1 MLWFDYYF
9 PGTFVSMGYAE
20 TGGDLLDAAAWRIV
34 RADDA
39 PLIHDWPNTCVV
51 RAGEWLYSVSDAP
64 NYPPNIGGEGRM
76 LTLARSRDGLDWE
89 VLGHLEP
96 EPGACSHVPEALVM
110 DEWLYI
116 FYSYKPIVQPWDYRY
131 KEIRMMRHRLGSDGA
146 LAP

>member
-1 MLWFDYYF
+1 
-9 PGTFVSMGYAE
+9 
-20 TGGDLLDAAAWRIV
+20 
-34 RADDA
+34 
-39 PLIHDWPNTCVV
+39 
-51 RAGEWLYSVSDAP
+51 VSDAP

-116 FYSYKPIVQPWDYRY
+116 FYSSKPIVN
-131 KEIRMMRHRLGSDGA
+131 RLRLLRVRPACGGVKG
-146 LAP
+146 